1 MEEKLR
7 TAFELLFEET
17 TASTTE
23 LVKSTTE
30 LVESTTERLRNEK
43 TTGSTLHHHHHHG
56 TRIGTL
62 HVVLVADCRLGPRF
76 SSNSVFFLIKYER
89 IHASPALPI
98 CRYSPLF
105 SLFPTNTKID
115 AGANFRDGAQE
126 KLTSLRIYFIC
137 DAENRLEGAR
147 SRPYR
152 PERPILCHPSKRLPA

>member
-1 MEEKLR
+1 MMEEKLR

-30 LVESTTERLRNEK
+30 RLRNEK
-43 TTGSTLHHHHHHG
+43 HNNGATPRLHHHHHHG

-76 SSNSVFFLIKYER
+76 SSNSVFFLIKYGK

-98 CRYSPLF
+98 CRY
-105 SLFPTNTKID
+105 
-115 AGANFRDGAQE
+115 
-126 KLTSLRIYFIC
+126 
-137 DAENRLEGAR
+137 
-147 SRPYR
+147 
-152 PERPILCHPSKRLPA
+152 

>member
-1 MEEKLR
+1 MMEEKLR

-30 LVESTTERLRNEK
+30 LVKSTTERLRNEK
-43 TTGSTLHHHHHHG
+43 NNNGATPRLHHHHHHG

-76 SSNSVFFLIKYER
+76 SSNSVFFLIKYGR

-98 CRYSPLF
+98 CRYRPSR
-105 SLFPTNTKID
+105 SVAISSSVK
-115 AGANFRDGAQE
+115 DGEA
-126 KLTSLRIYFIC
+126 
-137 DAENRLEGAR
+137 
-147 SRPYR
+147 
-152 PERPILCHPSKRLPA
+152 

>member
-1 MEEKLR
+1 MMEEKLR

-30 LVESTTERLRNEK
+30 RLRNEK
-43 TTGSTLHHHHHHG
+43 NNNGATPRLHHHHHHG

-76 SSNSVFFLIKYER
+76 SSNSVFFLIKYGR

-98 CRYSPLF
+98 CRYIS
-105 SLFPTNTKID
+105 SSVK
-115 AGANFRDGAQE
+115 DGEA
-126 KLTSLRIYFIC
+126 
-137 DAENRLEGAR
+137 
-147 SRPYR
+147 
-152 PERPILCHPSKRLPA
+152 